1 MIALIHR
8 NLKEYRKELDAQVLQ
23 TAIERRNAKEELESQ
38 KQGLFNQM
46 TAWQKGQEAHNY
58 LLHSDIM
65 ELKENEQTEKIKTQL
80 KQINRA
86 S

>member
-1 MIALIHR
+1 
-8 NLKEYRKELDAQVLQ
+8 
-23 TAIERRNAKEELESQ
+23 
-38 KQGLFNQM
+38 M